1 MTFLTLSKIIAE
13 NTDDI
18 MVFTDSSDY
27 RLTDYSKQIF
37 HISGILSKNEF
48 WLQPYKKHF
57 SSPATDAHSILTLKR
72 L

>member
-13 NTDDI
+13 NNDDT

-48 WLQPYKKHF
+48 
-57 SSPATDAHSILTLKR
+57 
-72 L
+72 